1 MGVSGSLYTFDAYW
15 GEFTNPYRDT
25 FYTSNYSGEA
35 VGDPP
40 IWQFIASNVWNLFMS
55 SNSPGIVGT
64 VVPVYRFWTGTPGQ
78 AWGGT
83 TQGFDHYYSTNSSAP
98 SGYYSE
104 GIIGYAYPNN
114 SPGPNRAAVYS
125 FWNGTTH
132 DHKYKTSSNLPYIG
146 GYVAEGIAW
155 YSPTVVYGCS
165 NTSAQNYN
173 AYVNQ
178 SSSGCTYSSGS
189 TCVYFNWIR
198 SAGDS
203 NYISWGG
210 YTLGPNSG
218 NGTWCFN
225 AGQSYPISSW
235 GSGPGS
241 TGLRVLSPTVLGLDD
256 RQGAGA
262 DNDWNDMIVNAGQ
275 GIFYQSG
282 STCYYQAP
290 GAIYGCTDPNAQNYN
305 SNADIDD
312 GSCWY
317 TPPACSLSASPTSL
331 IQGGGSTLS
340 WSMSNAYAA
349 TINNGVGGIAI
360 GSGST
365 NVQPYNTTTYTLTV
379 TGLGGQATSSASV
392 TVYIPPQITVSLAS
406 SSIILGN
413 STTLIYSTSGDADTM
428 YISPLGYKP
437 LSSNLSVS
445 PTVTTTYGLTASG
458 PGGSDN
464 ATVTLIVHQ
473 PPTVN
478 ANGPSS
484 VNYGDS
490 FTATYNTTNTNT
502 LTVTIRYSFLNG
514 TETTQQLTPSG
525 GSLTVTPPYDNF
537 GPHAV
542 RLTFNAVGDDS
553 MLATTEVNTTVN
565 IDVIPESF
573 VIPGSEDLPDEDVIS
588 PETVLESPSILINDL
603 DIPVEVKASQP
614 IQIDINEADNWQD
627 VREL

>member
-55 SNSPGIVGT
+55 SSSPGVVGN
-64 VVPVYRFWTGTPGQ
+64 VYPVYRFWTGTQGQ

-98 SGYYSE
+98 SGYYNE
-104 GIIGYAYPNN
+104 GIIGYAYDKYD
-114 SPGPNRAAVYS
+114 PGPNRVAVYS
-125 FWNGTTH
+125 FWNPTTH
-132 DHKYKTSSNLPYIG
+132 DHKYKTTSNLPYIG
-146 GYVAEGIAW
+146 GYQAEGIAW
-155 YSPTVVYGCS
+155 YSPIIVNGCS

-178 SSSGCTYSSGS
+178 SSSGCTYGSGD
-189 TCVYFNWIR
+189 TCVYFSWNR

-218 NGTWCFN
+218 NGTWCFT

-262 DNDWNDMIVNAGQ
+262 DNDWNDMIVYAGQ

-290 GAIYGCTDPNAQNYN
+290 GPIYGCTDPNAQNYN
-305 SNADIDD
+305 SNADVDD
-312 GSCWY
+312 GTCWY

-349 TINNGVGGIAI
+349 NINNGVGVVAI

-365 NVQPYNTTTYTLTV
+365 NVQPPSTTTYTLNV
-379 TGLGGQATSSASV
+379 TGLGGTASSSASV
-392 TVYIPPQITVSLAS
+392 TVYIPPQISVSLTN
-406 SSIILGN
+406 SSITIGEQA
-413 STTLIYSTSGDADTM
+413 TLNYSTSGDADTM

-437 LSSNLSVS
+437 LSSSLAVA
-445 PTVTTTYGLTASG
+445 PTVTTTYVLTATG
-458 PGGSDN
+458 NGGADSVSITL
-464 ATVTLIVHQ
+464 TVYR
-473 PPTVN
+473 PPTV
-478 ANGPSS
+478 
-484 VNYGDS
+484 
-490 FTATYNTTNTNT
+490 TATAPSTVLYGNSFNITYDTTYTNT
-502 LTVTIRYSFLNG
+502 LTATIRYYYLNDVI
-514 TETTQQLTPSG
+514 TTQQITPSG
-525 GSLTVTPPYDNF
+525 GSLTVSPPYDNF
-537 GPHAV
+537 GPHDV
-542 RLTFNAVGDDS
+542 RVTFNAVGDDG
-553 MLATTEVNTTVN
+553 LTDTTEVTTNVN
-565 IDVIPESF
+565 IDTTPQAF
-573 VIPGSEDLPDEDVIS
+573 AIPGSEDLPDEEVIS
-588 PETVLESPSILINDL
+588 PETILESPSILIDDI
-603 DIPVEVKASQP
+603 DIPVEIRASQP
-614 IQIDINEADNWQD
+614 IQVDINEADNWQD